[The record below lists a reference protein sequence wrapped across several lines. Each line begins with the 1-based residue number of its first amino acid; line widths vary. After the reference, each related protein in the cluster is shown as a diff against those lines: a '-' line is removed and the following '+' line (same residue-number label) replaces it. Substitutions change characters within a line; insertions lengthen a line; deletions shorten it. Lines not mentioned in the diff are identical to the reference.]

1 MAVQRLFRGDSVL
14 TPEYD
19 AALADAYK
27 TGLAAGRREAREML
41 DEVLA
46 MIDEYEAERC
56 VSI

>member
-1 MAVQRLFRGDSVL
+1 ML

-27 TGLAAGRREAREML
+27 AGLAAGRREAREML
-41 DEVLA
+41 DEVLV
-46 MIDEYEAERC
+46 MIDEYERTGEPC